1 MEKDIKLIK
10 RILEAIETSVDKESN
25 PDWKE
30 SKSKLEKTFGKVSD
44 SGDHEMANAKA
55 NYATVKDGGTKKL
68 NTEPAFSKIKDPGAN
83 GGAKQN
89 VTPNKQKNPYKEA
102 AKPGE
107 KPEVNEEFTYGE
119 EKIPRFGK
127 NNGAKQAQKPGVKP
141 VAKPVAKPAPAKE
154 IKEEEEL
161 KEISTN
167 MKKITDRNPCI
178 NEEEDL
184 NEIST
189 NMKKMTD
196 RNPAIN
202 EAAKFEATL
211 PLETREKARKLREAI
226 EAISGKRVVYFS
238 RKK

>member
-30 SKSKLEKTFGKVSD
+30 NKPKLEKPFGKVSD

-55 NYATVKDGGTKKL
+55 NYASVKDGGAKKL

-102 AKPGE
+102 VAPGE

-119 EKIPRFGK
+119 EKIPRFGANK
-127 NNGAKQAQKPGVKP
+127 GAKPAVKPGAKQ
-141 VAKPVAKPAPAKE
+141 VAKPATKPTPSKE

-161 KEISTN
+161 TEISTN
-167 MKKITDRNPCI
+167 MKKLTDRNPCI

-189 NMKKMTD
+189 NMKKLTD
-196 RNPAIN
+196 RNPAMN
-202 EAAKFEATL
+202 EATKFEATL

-226 EAISGKRVVYFS
+226 EAISGKRVVYVN
-238 RKK
+238 KKK